1 MTTPEVTKLAVA
13 LLLPLA
19 LVPFRV
25 WIERGNEGP
34 FGLFK
39 VFGSASLLAAI
50 AGAALGWGA
59 PDWVRT
65 GLQPV
70 PMLMFVFLAGW
81 MGLVAGSS
89 LDLRVSRKLGRAI
102 ISRELGQAV
111 AVVLAVAVLVSGA
124 DLVLGEGNG
133 FGQFHILTLASI
145 CLLGSIPPQRQAHRG
160 AGTGAGFWDPSI
172 IAPLALL
179 MAAIAVVSDSNPVAI
194 LRLPAPSWE
203 LLTLELGGALEQLL
217 WATLAG
223 GITGLLL
230 DQVSREDFAPGGLY
244 VQIAAVILVCSGL
257 AAMLG
262 FSPLWIGAVAGFWSV
277 SATLR
282 RLDLLMV
289 LERGLALPRVAAP
302 ALAGWC
308 VGGALTTVGLNW
320 PAVFVVSGVIII
332 VRPIVHTV
340 VALTQRRHLLRR
352 PGRRPGP
359 IDPEIIEI
367 REIALVIAGA
377 GGLVLTARALPSLLL
392 GVLIAQLLL
401 AIGAQLRRDRSQ
413 QPRTGS

>member
-1 MTTPEVTKLAVA
+1 MTTPEVTKLAIA
-13 LLLPLA
+13 LLVPLA
-19 LVPFRV
+19 FVPFRL

-39 VFGSASLLAAI
+39 VFGSAPLLAAI
-50 AGAALGWGA
+50 TGAVLGWGA

-102 ISRELGQAV
+102 VTRELGQAV
-111 AVVLAVAVLVSGA
+111 VVLVAVAVLVSGA
-124 DLVLGEGNG
+124 DLILGEVTG

-145 CLLGSIPPQRQAHRG
+145 CLLGAILPQRQAQRG
-160 AGTGAGFWDPSI
+160 AGTASGFWDPSI

-179 MAAIAVVSDSNPVAI
+179 MAAIAVVSDSNPAAI
-194 LRLPAPSWE
+194 LRLPAPSAE
-203 LLTLELGGALEQLL
+203 VLTLELGGALEQLL
-217 WATLAG
+217 WATAAG
-223 GITGLLL
+223 AITGLLL
-230 DQVSREDFAPGGLY
+230 DLVSREDFAPGGLY
-244 VQIAAVILVCSGL
+244 VQIAAVTLVSSGL

-332 VRPIVHTV
+332 VRPTVHTV
-340 VALTQRRHLLRR
+340 VALAQRRHLLRR
-352 PGRRPGP
+352 AGRRPRP
-359 IDPEIIEI
+359 IDPEIIEL

-377 GGLVLTARALPSLLL
+377 GGLILSARAFPSLLL

-401 AIGAQLRRDRSQ
+401 AISAQLWRDRGRS
-413 QPRTGS
+413 PAAES